1 MFTSFSS
8 RAAPCESWKA
18 IRRLR
23 TDRIAAR
30 LFRCFQEVHK
40 NFPESPKGRSCW
52 LSRPEI
58 TRIFKKTTGGKIVT
72 HFLKKKD
79 LKIFLQKLG
88 FQQGYQTTLE
98 DIQLPFDS
106 VPVWTKVHLK
116 LPDIQELDTEIKND
130 DAFYAHPNKNRFDTI
145 LINISNS
152 SNNFGLKG
160 ELY

>member
-1 MFTSFSS
+1 MIK
-8 RAAPCESWKA
+8 WVK
-18 IRRLR
+18 
-23 TDRIAAR
+23 RIEQIY
-30 LFRCFQEVHK
+30 LFQLILEWRKSNIQNRKTEASY
-40 NFPESPKGRSCW
+40 NPW
-52 LSRPEI
+52 
-58 TRIFKKTTGGKIVT
+58 KTTILIAKTALFIQRS
-72 HFLKKKD
+72 FNEIIQLYKALNFKKD

-88 FQQGYQTTLE
+88 FQQEYQTTLE

-106 VPVWTKVHLK
+106 VSVWTKVHLK

-152 SNNFGLKG
+152 SDNFGLKG

>member
-1 MFTSFSS
+1 MIKWDKQI
-8 RAAPCESWKA
+8 EQ
-18 IRRLR
+18 IH
-23 TDRIAAR
+23 
-30 LFRCFQEVHK
+30 LFQLILEWQKSNIQNRKTEASY
-40 NFPESPKGRSCW
+40 NLW
-52 LSRPEI
+52 
-58 TRIFKKTTGGKIVT
+58 KTTILVAKTAPFSQRTFNEIAQL
-72 HFLKKKD
+72 HNALNFKKD

-98 DIQLPFDS
+98 DIQLLFDS
-106 VPVWTKVHLK
+106 VSVWTKVCLK

-152 SNNFGLKG
+152 SNNLGLKG

>member
-1 MFTSFSS
+1 MVAKTAPFSQRSFNEI
-8 RAAPCESWKA
+8 AQLHKA
-18 IRRLR
+18 L
-23 TDRIAAR
+23 
-30 LFRCFQEVHK
+30 
-40 NFPESPKGRSCW
+40 NF
-52 LSRPEI
+52 
-58 TRIFKKTTGGKIVT
+58 
-72 HFLKKKD
+72 KKD

-88 FQQGYQTTLE
+88 FQQEYQTTLE

-152 SNNFGLKG
+152 SDNFGLKG